1 MGFGDVFRHMSP
13 LYDAATGFKG
23 TAAKNAMMVLG
34 GKAMGNMGGGQNMQG
49 MMRQM
54 GQLQQSTPQMQE
66 TVEEKKRRL
75 IAEILASGG
84 Y

>member
-66 TVEEKKRRL
+66 TVE
-75 IAEILASGG
+75 
-84 Y
+84 